1 MNKIMPMVAL
11 RDVIV
16 FPHMALHFE
25 AGRDKSVA
33 AVEEAMQEEQIV
45 FLAAQKDK
53 EIDDPK
59 PEDIYEI
66 GTVSRIK
73 QILKLPGNV
82 VRVLVK
88 GMYRARIVQYF
99 DMEKR
104 LEVEVQEL
112 SLPEENA
119 EDPKHLAL
127 KRMVLDTFEQLSEI
141 SPKVSS
147 EILTSVNSVSD
158 TGQMADIIA
167 SSVLFKLEDKQS
179 ILESVDPTERL
190 EKLIVHLSSELE
202 VVIIENDIR
211 SKVRKQID
219 KSQRE
224 YVLREQMRAI
234 KSELGEDGGK
244 SDADELLEKLDNI
257 ELDEEVRSKVL
268 KEIARLERLSIG
280 SPELGVI
287 MSYVECIL
295 DLPWNKLTQDN
306 LDLVHARKILDEDH
320 YGLEKV
326 KDRVIEF
333 IAVLARKKD
342 MRGPI
347 LCFVGPPGTGKTS
360 IAKSIARALGR
371 EFTRTSLGGLRD
383 EAEIRGHRRT
393 YIGAIPGRII
403 SAIRQCGSMNPVFL
417 LDEIDK
423 MSHDFRGDPASAM
436 LEVLDP
442 EINATFRDHYLDL
455 PFSLENVMFL
465 TTANSYET
473 IPEPL
478 LDRME
483 IIELSSYTEQEK
495 VGIAKNHL
503 IPKQRE
509 AHGLKPEEVKIQ
521 EIALLEIIR
530 RYTREAGVRN
540 LERMIATVFRKSV
553 VELASGRKKS
563 LNINVNLVHK
573 YLGVPQ
579 YSQTEA
585 NKQAK
590 IGVVMGLAWT
600 AVGGQTLIIEATKMH
615 GKGEL
620 VLTGNL
626 GEVMQESAKAALGFV
641 RTNSEKLGIEENF
654 MDSTDIH
661 IHIPQGAIPKDGPSA
676 GITMATALVSVL
688 SQRKVRSDIAM
699 TGEITLT
706 GRVLPIGGLKEK
718 ALAALK
724 VGIKTII
731 IPKENEK
738 DVQEMP
744 EMMKKKIEFIKV
756 SELGEV
762 LEAALFRDESESCE

>member
-119 EDPKHLAL
+119 EDPRHLAL